1 MKMSKKSY
9 EMLTDFYNMTVEQAN
24 DNDVAFIM
32 NEIRTASLIQS
43 KSRLSMDNILF
54 FKEFFDNF
62 IATATPD
69 DAIYLKEGLIA
80 LSKNVVEHPEKV
92 AKFVEIK
99 KKEMAKEAKKN
110 IN

>member
-9 EMLTDFYNMTVEQAN
+9 EMLTNFYNMTVEQAN

-43 KSRLSMDNILF
+43 KSRLSMDDILF

-69 DAIYLKEGLIA
+69 DAIYLKEGLIS
-80 LSKNVVEHPEKV
+80 LSRHIVEHPEEV
-92 AKFVEIK
+92 AEFVEIK
-99 KKEMAKEAKKN
+99 KKEIVEEAKKN
-110 IN
+110 IK